1 MEQAKSAL
9 DEGDL
14 QRGEN
19 LATKARLLSD
29 DLLKH

>member
-1 MEQAKSAL
+1 L
-9 DEGDL
+9 VEGDL

-29 DLLKH
+29 DLVKR